1 MLKRTRSFRRTFSN
15 FFVELLLIILGVLS
29 ALAVE
34 NFRESIADKKKER
47 EYLLA
52 LRDAVQSDTAVL
64 KNETQRCFSKQNA
77 CAVFLHLIEGEKQNE
92 IEQDKFDDMTQSIV
106 MLIDRVYNTTIYE
119 DLKSS
124 GNLKI
129 LSNNDLRNAVISYYS
144 ELYKT
149 SGRLSERALLTSY
162 NEEFTDLLDFE
173 EFSSDKE
180 ISQTKIIDRIKKNE
194 NAKLYLKRLQK
205 RIVIMRNAFVYVM
218 LPNSLELL
226 DKINLEISKK

>member
-1 MLKRTRSFRRTFSN
+1 MKRVISFRRTFSN

-34 NFRESIADKKKER
+34 NFRESIADKRREH

-64 KNETQRCFSKQNA
+64 KKETQRCFSKQNA
-77 CAVFLHLIEGEKQNE
+77 CATFLQLIESDEPRE
-92 IEQDKFDDMTQSIV
+92 IPQDKFDDMTASIM
-106 MLIDRVYNTTIYE
+106 MLIDPVYNTAIYE

-129 LSNNDLRNAVISYYS
+129 LSNNDLRNSVISYYAD
-144 ELYKT
+144 LYKT
-149 SGRLSERALLTSY
+149 SGRLADWALSTSY
-162 NEEFTDLLDFE
+162 SEDFTDLLDFE
-173 EFSSDKE
+173 EFSFDKE
-180 ISQTKIIDRIKKNE
+180 ISQAKIIGRIKKNE

-205 RIVIMRNAFVYVM
+205 RIIVMRNTFIYQM
-218 LPNSLELL
+218 LPKSLEVL